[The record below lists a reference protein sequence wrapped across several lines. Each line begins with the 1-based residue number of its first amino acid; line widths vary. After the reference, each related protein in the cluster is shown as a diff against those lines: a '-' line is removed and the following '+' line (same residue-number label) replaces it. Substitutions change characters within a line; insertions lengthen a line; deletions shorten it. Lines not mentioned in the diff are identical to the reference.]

1 MSYGRIDL
9 IYYFAKDEYRK
20 LLNENASTKY
30 LKEKCEDEL
39 EKIKNDIKRAVQK
52 KTHNTNDLGL
62 AWTSRKSLGYV
73 FIDFEREG
81 GRKPIIGDGQ
91 TSLFKRIHQKYA
103 HVVLTKGAPFIRREV
118 DFDDEG
124 PILIIDVEKFKK
136 ISQIMK
142 NDPASAILYAFENDE
157 IENIF
162 IRLWSESP
170 EKFKEFQQEHIVAE
184 KNFFTLLA
192 QLKPDTIEELNDI
205 IRDSTSILNKK
216 IAENYQKFNE
226 RLEEFRRLFEKE
238 GLTTEENSYLENK
251 IKEHLHKN
259 PWIIDLTYDSDS
271 VDTRQHDYVDVFL
284 VNSYFGIKKGVII
297 ELKRPDAKT
306 EKTYRDRKA
315 IRSAVTDAI
324 GQLIHYTEDVLE
336 DEIKNAKEDDPSL
349 FVEGMI
355 IIGNNMKEFHQVFNK
370 YLHNVR
376 IKSYREIY
384 DDATKRLRTLT
395 QGPSEESKENILEQ

>member
-1 MSYGRIDL
+1 M

-39 EKIKNDIKRAVQK
+39 EKIKDDIQKSVQK
-52 KTHNTNDLGL
+52 KTYNTNDLGL
-62 AWTSRKSLGYV
+62 AWTSRISLGYV
-73 FIDFEREG
+73 FIDFERENK
-81 GRKPIIGDGQ
+81 RKPIIGDGQ
-91 TSLFKRIHQKYA
+91 TSLFNKIRQKYA
-103 HVVLTKGAPFIRREV
+103 YVVLTKGVPFIRREAE
-118 DFDDEG
+118 FDEK

-136 ISQIMK
+136 ISQTMK

-162 IRLWSESP
+162 IRLWSERP
-170 EKFKEFQQEHIVAE
+170 EKFKEFQQKHIVAD

-205 IRDSTSILNKK
+205 IRGSTSILNKK
-216 IAENYQKFNE
+216 IAENHQKFNE
-226 RLEEFRRLFEKE
+226 RLEEFRRLFEKQ
-238 GLTTEENSYLENK
+238 GLTPEENSYLENK

-259 PWIIDLTYDSDS
+259 PWIIDLTYDSNS
-271 VDTRQHDYVDVFL
+271 VDTHTHDYVDVFL
-284 VNSYFGIKKGVII
+284 VNSYLGIKKGVII
-297 ELKRPDAKT
+297 ELKRPDVKT
-306 EKTYRDRKA
+306 EKEYRGREA

-336 DEIKNAKEDDPSL
+336 DEIKHAKKDDPSL

-355 IIGNNMKEFHQVFNK
+355 IIGNDMKEFHKVFNK

-384 DDATKRLRTLT
+384 DDAAKRFKTLVH
-395 QGPSEESKENILEQ
+395 GPSEESKT

>member
-1 MSYGRIDL
+1 LAASLAEGVTVI
-9 IYYFAKDEYRK
+9 K
-20 LLNENASTKY
+20 NAAMEPEVVTCARY
-30 LKEKCEDEL
+30 LKAMGA
-39 EKIKNDIKRAVQK
+39 KISGEGTSTVKIEGVKKLSPANWTVIPDRMEAGTYLLAGAITNGKVTVIGVTSEWLRPFLQK
-52 KTHNTNDLGL
+52 LVEAN
-62 AWTSRKSLGYV
+62 S
-73 FIDFEREG
+73 
-81 GRKPIIGDGQ
+81 
-91 TSLFKRIHQKYA
+91 
-103 HVVLTKGAPFIRREV
+103 EV

-192 QLKPDTIEELNDI
+192 QLKPDTIEELNGI

-226 RLEEFRRLFEKE
+226 RLEEFRRLFEKK

-306 EKTYRDRKA
+306 EKTYRGREA